1 MVACRFIPIHTGNS
15 ILVASLSRKPPVH
28 PHTHGELF
36 RPMVSIPVIRGSSPY
51 TRGTQEDRHFYRIA
65 LRFIPIHT
73 GNSSLYVEWWIAASV
88 HPHTHGE
95 LHSLHPV
102 KDILCGS
109 SPYTRGT
116 PRFFRLTVADER
128 FIPIHTGNSSYLL
141 RITLPHPVHPHTHG
155 ELVFLTHLIWFVSGS
170 SPYTRG
176 TLHAFCITLF

>member
-1 MVACRFIPIHTGNS
+1 M
-15 ILVASLSRKPPVH
+15 PVH
-28 PHTHGELF
+28 PHTHGELRKTDIF
-36 RPMVSIPVIRGSSPY
+36 TGLPSGSSPY
-51 TRGTQEDRHFYRIA
+51 TRGTLTQPPSSEKST
-65 LRFIPIHT
+65 RFIPIHT